1 MLKFVKMSFKSSVL
15 WEKPNKMDE
24 SESELLERSRI
35 ERQQIVAK
43 YDRGREKGA
52 EIDEWEDPK
61 FEEYHK
67 KDRFGFIQ

>member
-1 MLKFVKMSFKSSVL
+1 
-15 WEKPNKMDE
+15 MDSQE

-61 FEEYHK
+61 FEEYQNK
-67 KDRFGFIQ
+67 RYPKIYAEI